1 MTTEAEILR
10 TIPISQ
16 DSLPDLEK
24 MVKLTKTYD
33 NGNVTV
39 LYAAGRAT
47 RYTID
52 SVTPKFFKNPHGQRE
67 SVSFHRSGLIMSCTD
82 VHCSNAPVRRR
93 SAFLLVWG
101 ENDKCW
107 MTWHI
112 GSVSSIAQGERLID
126 KILES
131 GILPE

>member
-1 MTTEAEILR
+1 MTTETEVLR
-10 TIPISQ
+10 TIPVSQ

-39 LYAAGRAT
+39 LYAASRAT
-47 RYTID
+47 RNAID
-52 SVTPKFFKNPHGQRE
+52 AVTPKFFKNKHGQRE
-67 SVSFHRSGLIMSCTD
+67 SVSFHRSGFIISCTD

-107 MTWHI
+107 MTWHV
-112 GSVSSIAQGERLID
+112 GSVSSIDQGKRLIER
-126 KILES
+126 ILET